1 MSKNADLH
9 KRRIAAIPRGVGN
22 SLAVY
27 AERAQNAELWDVEGR
42 RYVDFASGI
51 AVVNTGHVHPHVKA
65 AMAAQLEK
73 ITHGCFQ
80 VTPYESYIAL
90 AEALNKLAPGPT
102 PKKTIFL
109 STGAEAVENAIK
121 IARYATKRSAVIAF
135 SGGFHGRTLGCIAL
149 TGKVQPYKAGFG
161 PMLPEVFHVPYPMA
175 YHGVSAED
183 SFAAID
189 HLFKADVDPARV
201 AAIIIEPV
209 QGEGG
214 FYIAPPEFLRGLRA
228 LCDKHG
234 ILLIADE
241 IQTGFARTGKTFAI
255 EHAGIEPDLMTVAKS
270 IAGGV
275 PLSAVIGKAD
285 IMDAPVVG
293 GLGGTFAGSPLA
305 CAAGLAV
312 LEVIEKE
319 KLNQRAEQLGGKTR
333 GAAEADAG
341 QVQLHRR
348 SARARHDGGDG
359 AGEESPR
366 RRARCGSHQGVG
378 AGRGTARADPAV
390 LRHLLERD
398 PHSRAAHDS
407 GGAAR
412 GRIGIAGAVAGRGDV
427 GRQRPPSPDR
437 RGRPSFPREAP
448 DLRNGRRL
456 TQGTRGLNGANTPSW
471 LNSNTQACSVHNW
484 KS

>member
-9 KRRIAAIPRGVGN
+9 QRRIAAIPRGVGN

-42 RYVDFASGI
+42 RFVDFASGI
-51 AVVNTGHVHPHVKA
+51 AVVNMGHLHPQVKA

-80 VTPYESYIAL
+80 VTPYESYIEL
-90 AEALNKLAPGPT
+90 AEKLNALAPGPT

-135 SGGFHGRTLGCIAL
+135 TGGFHGRTLGCIAL

-175 YHGVSAED
+175 YHGVTPEHSL
-183 SFAAID
+183 AAID
-189 HLFKADVDPARV
+189 NLFKADVDPARV

-214 FYIAPPEFLRGLRA
+214 FYIAPPEFMRSLRA
-228 LCDKHG
+228 LCDRHG

-241 IQTGFARTGKTFAI
+241 IQTGFARTGRTFAT
-255 EHAGIEPDLMTVAKS
+255 EYSGIEPDLMTVAKS

-275 PLSAVIGKAD
+275 PLSAVIGKAE

-312 LEVIEKE
+312 LDVLEKE
-319 KLNQRAEQLGGKTR
+319 QLNQRALELGAKLTAKLKALQAKFPCIGEVRSLGMMVAIELVKNRRADAPDAELTRAVVQSAGRRGLILLSCGLYSNVIRILAPLTIPEVQLEEGLGLLEQSLAEASA
-333 GAAEADAG
+333 GAA
-341 QVQLHRR
+341 
-348 SARARHDGGDG
+348 
-359 AGEESPR
+359 
-366 RRARCGSHQGVG
+366 
-378 AGRGTARADPAV
+378 T
-390 LRHLLERD
+390 
-398 PHSRAAHDS
+398 
-407 GGAAR
+407 
-412 GRIGIAGAVAGRGDV
+412 AVA
-427 GRQRPPSPDR
+427 
-437 RGRPSFPREAP
+437 
-448 DLRNGRRL
+448 
-456 TQGTRGLNGANTPSW
+456 
-471 LNSNTQACSVHNW
+471 
-484 KS
+484 

>member
-27 AERAQNAELWDVEGR
+27 ADRAQNAELWDVEGR

-51 AVVNTGHVHPHVKA
+51 AVLNTGHVHPHVKA

-73 ITHGCFQ
+73 LTHGCFQ

-121 IARYATKRSAVIAF
+121 IARYATKRSGVIAF
-135 SGGFHGRTLGCIAL
+135 NGGFHARTLGCIAL
-149 TGKVQPYKAGFG
+149 TGKVQPYKVGFG
-161 PMLPEVFHVPYPMA
+161 PMLPEVFHVPFPMA
-175 YHGVSAED
+175 YHGVTPEH
-183 SFAAID
+183 SFAAIEN
-189 HLFKADVDPARV
+189 LFKADIDPQRV
-201 AAIIIEPV
+201 AAVIIEPV

-214 FYIAPPEFLRGLRA
+214 FYIAPPEFMRALRA
-228 LCDKHG
+228 LCDRHG

-255 EHAGIEPDLMTVAKS
+255 EYSGVEPDLMTVAKS

-275 PLSAVIGKAD
+275 PLSAVIGKAE

-312 LEVIEKE
+312 LEVLQKE
-319 KLNQRAEQLGGKTR
+319 KLNERAVELGGKLT
-333 GAAEADAG
+333 
-341 QVQLHRR
+341 
-348 SARARHDGGDG
+348 ARLKSLQAKFPCI
-359 AGEESPR
+359 GEVRALGMMVAIELVKN
-366 RRARCGSHQGVG
+366 RRA
-378 AGRGTARADPAV
+378 
-390 LRHLLERD
+390 
-398 PHSRAAHDS
+398 
-407 GGAAR
+407 
-412 GRIGIAGAVAGRGDV
+412 
-427 GRQRPPSPDR
+427 
-437 RGRPSFPREAP
+437 EAP
-448 DLRNGRRL
+448 DADLTKAVVQAAGRRGLILLSCGLYSNVIRILAPL
-456 TQGTRGLNGANTPSW
+456 TIPEAQLDEGLKLLEESIEEASSGAAS
-471 LNSNTQACSVHNW
+471 AVA
-484 KS
+484 

>member
-1 MSKNADLH
+1 MSKNAELH
-9 KRRIAAIPRGVGN
+9 ERRIAAVPRGVGN

-51 AVVNTGHVHPHVKA
+51 AVVNTGHLHPHVKA

-102 PKKTIFL
+102 AKKTIFL

-121 IARYATKRSAVIAF
+121 IARYATKRSAIIAF
-135 SGGFHGRTLGCIAL
+135 TGGFHGRTLGCIAL
-149 TGKVQPYKAGFG
+149 TGKV
-161 PMLPEVFHVPYPMA
+161 
-175 YHGVSAED
+175 
-183 SFAAID
+183 
-189 HLFKADVDPARV
+189 HLFKADVDPQRV

-214 FYIAPPEFLRGLRA
+214 FYIAPPEFLRTLRA
-228 LCDKHG
+228 LCDRHG

-275 PLSAVIGKAD
+275 PLSAVIGKAE

-319 KLNQRAEQLGGKTR
+319 KLNQRAEEMGARLAARLRQWQAKLPCIGEVRQLGMMVAIELVKN
-333 GAAEADAG
+333 
-341 QVQLHRR
+341 
-348 SARARHDGGDG
+348 
-359 AGEESPR
+359 
-366 RRARCGSHQGVG
+366 RRADMPDAELTRAVVQA
-378 AGRGTARADPAV
+378 AGRRG
-390 LRHLLERD
+390 LILL
-398 PHSRAAHDS
+398 SCGLYS
-407 GGAAR
+407 NVI
-412 GRIGIAGAVAGRGDV
+412 RILAPLTIPEAQLEEGLGMLEQALTEASAGATTAVA
-427 GRQRPPSPDR
+427 
-437 RGRPSFPREAP
+437 
-448 DLRNGRRL
+448 
-456 TQGTRGLNGANTPSW
+456 
-471 LNSNTQACSVHNW
+471 
-484 KS
+484 